1 MPLIWRLARVALH
14 SIYPSEHYR
23 IRLGLDDR
31 MIVHWQPGK
40 TLRILDLIPRQDLES
55 WIRRQG

>member
-1 MPLIWRLARVALH
+1 
-14 SIYPSEHYR
+14 
-23 IRLGLDDR
+23 

-40 TLRILDLIPRQDLES
+40 VLEIVDVIPRQDLES